1 MKHASAIR
9 RIVAA
14 TAVVAALGTV
24 SACGG
29 DAKAGHATGTG
40 TATSQARNAAST
52 DDLTALR
59 QVVKATGDA
68 HSAKVEGDIT
78 MGSAA
83 SMSADGKLD
92 WAHGLTGDM
101 TMSHIGGA
109 VSTAVPG
116 SMSVRY
122 LPDAAYADLGAAAAA
137 QLDGRH
143 WVKYTYADLSK
154 LVGAGAGSDMQ
165 QLMRNDDPVHNVQLL
180 LASGTL
186 HRVGTETVR
195 GVSATHYEGTENTAG
210 LATAPGLTAAQRQQL
225 QQQLKQAGVT
235 SGTVDLW
242 VDAHNLPVKVATR
255 MQTSQGTVSSTL
267 YYSDYGVA
275 VSETAP
281 PASDTADL
289 TALLKEAQGSSS

>member
-9 RIVAA
+9 RIAAA
-14 TAVVAALGTV
+14 TAVVAALGAV

-40 TATSQARNAAST
+40 KATSQAGNTASA

-68 HSAKVEGDIT
+68 DSAKVDGDVS
-78 MGSAA
+78 MGSTE
-83 SMSADGKLD
+83 SMSVTGRLA

-109 VSTAVPG
+109 VSKALPG
-116 SMSVRY
+116 SMAVRY
-122 LPDAAYADLGAAAAA
+122 LPDAAYANLGDAASA
-137 QLDGRH
+137 QLDGKH
-143 WVKYTYADLSK
+143 WVKYSYADLAK
-154 LVGAGAGSDMQ
+154 IMGAGSGAAMQ
-165 QLMRNDDPVHNVQLL
+165 QLMQNDNPVHNVQLA

-195 GVSATHYEGTENTAG
+195 GVAATHYEGTENTG
-210 LATAPGLTAAQRQQL
+210 SLSTASGLTAAEREQL
-225 QQQLKQAGVT
+225 QRQLKQAGVT

-242 VDAHNLPVKVATR
+242 VDAHNLPVKVADR

-275 VSETAP
+275 FSETAP

-289 TALLKEAQGSSS
+289 TALLREAQGSSS